1 MKTLIVVALLGWA
14 IPASAQAVKIEFRG
28 GLVNLNAQNAPLRTI
43 LAEWSRLGGTKIING
58 DRMPGLPVTLELN
71 GVTER
76 QAVDVLLRG
85 AAGYIVGPRPAG
97 SLGTSTF
104 ASILILPT
112 SVAIRPAAAPVS
124 QPRTLQQSRNI
135 IPDPDPDDD
144 ADIDPSASVGD
155 RDTEV
160 VRDAAQEAA
169 RRRIVDRRAQIFV
182 GDQTV
187 EQPDPDGQ
195 RAPATTPTPG
205 NPFGILPGAVRPG
218 VITAPPP
225 QNPNAPR
232 RQQPDAEP

>member
-28 GLVNLNAQNAPLRTI
+28 GLVNLNAQNVPLRAI
-43 LAEWSRLGGTKIING
+43 LAEWTRLGGTKIING
-58 DRMPGLPVTLELN
+58 DRMPGVPVTLELN

-85 AAGYIVGPRPAG
+85 AAGYIVGPRTAESTG
-97 SLGTSTF
+97 ASTF

-112 SVAIRPAAAPVS
+112 SVAIRPAAAPVG
-124 QPRTLQQSRNI
+124 QARTLQQPRI
-135 IPDPDPDDD
+135 VAPDPDPDDD
-144 ADIDPSASVGD
+144 PFTDASANVGD
-155 RDTEV
+155 RETEIA
-160 VRDAAQEAA
+160 RDAAQEAA

-182 GDQTV
+182 GDQAV

-195 RAPATTPTPG
+195 RAPATPAAGG

-225 QNPNAPR
+225 QNPDPR
-232 RQQPDAEP
+232 RRQPDVEP